1 LSRRDGTLQA
11 ASDLGAPM
19 DILHIFPTAGFDRST
34 TTPILF
40 GVLISW
46 LFCEAFGWVFAGLV
60 VPGYLAAVFVLDPRA
75 GMMDV
80 GEAILTYG
88 LARFLGEHF
97 ARTGLTSRVFGR
109 ERFLLVV
116 ISSILVRLVV
126 EGAILPRFAPHA
138 AGAFFSIGLV
148 VVPLAANACWK
159 TGLARGIIQNGV
171 PTLLVF
177 LLLRYVLVPYT
188 NLSLAGFELATED
201 VAATFLASP
210 KAYILL
216 ITGAVL
222 AAASNVLDGWDFNGI
237 LVPALLALVV
247 IEPVKFAATFVEAL
261 VLVLVVAILMRTTR
275 LGRWNVEGPRKL
287 VLFFTIDYVLR
298 FAFAAILGRQM
309 TGFDVVGLM
318 GFGYLLPTL
327 LAVKIA
333 QKGNAA
339 LVILPTV
346 QVSVGAFVLGTLI
359 GFCAAMVDTDTRS
372 ARAAIA
378 RPMPSGP
385 TDPRLAAMWA
395 AGLARN
401 EPREGAGGLATPGES
416 LASLVDDLLTKDDA
430 QRAASM
436 HFVSQRL
443 ENGVLLV
450 RESFEQLGDRCGDP
464 TVLTTVAGRTA
475 AKRLIVYVPRPVSS
489 PEMAALAGKL
499 LVDGAIDGV
508 VIAGVEEGDRKSD
521 PFDRSAIDTARALA
535 DRRTSGTGEP
545 GVVVALRRATG
556 NATATVDSAAK
567 SPRLDALLA
576 TLGDKGGAI
585 ARTEAK
591 SQGADVVVN
600 LPESAIARIF
610 DEQPADASF
619 ASPAAL
625 AAALDGLVV
634 DSHEPS
640 PEDLLALRRL
650 VLDPLLSPPGSPR
663 SWPLLRVSARALG
676 YRLLGPGPIAGGGEG
691 VLLLPGDQPR
701 PLAIVVRSNGVAHTV
716 MEVPQAWGDGTRDLA
731 VRLAASL
738 GSDAILLG
746 LAPGGAARGGEAM
759 RLAHAVSTNAVP
771 GRTPAIVVVRDG
783 GAEWDNAG
791 VVTIGSWGGL
801 ARNDLTDSVRKAL
814 TGIGLDAADAPIDL
828 AARELSGRAVFG
840 DVPVVSVIVDANAL
854 RLISLD
860 DARGTSKLLAASGL
874 PTYDGSV
881 ESVADRLARKLVDG
895 AAAAPADLPR
905 LARSAAIDGSIVA
918 RRSLA
923 AALATTASGAAVARA
938 DDGEWLV
945 VVGRDP
951 SGLMVTVVPTDP
963 RAAKP
968 QPEKTPSFKTLREC
982 TPAIAAGGAC
992 RAEAI

>member
-1 LSRRDGTLQA
+1 
-11 ASDLGAPM
+11 M

-88 LARFLGEHF
+88 LARLLGEHF

-116 ISSILVRLVV
+116 IASIIVRLVV

-261 VLVLVVAILMRTTR
+261 LLVVIVALLMRTTR
-275 LGRWNVEGPRKL
+275 LGRWNIEGPRKL

-298 FAFAAILGRQM
+298 FAFAAVLGRQM

-339 LVILPTV
+339 LVTLPTI
-346 QVSVGAFVLGTLI
+346 QVSIGAFVLGTLI
-359 GFCAAMVDTDTRS
+359 GFCAAMVDTDTHT
-372 ARAAIA
+372 ARAAVA
-378 RPMPSGP
+378 RTLPTAP
-385 TDPRLAAMWA
+385 TDPQLASIWA
-395 AGLARN
+395 AGLARK
-401 EPREGAGGLATPGES
+401 EPREDAGALATKGEA
-416 LASLVDDLLTKDDA
+416 LASLVDDLLVKDDPT
-430 QRAASM
+430 RAASM
-436 HFVSQRL
+436 HFGVQRL
-443 ENGVLLV
+443 EKGVLLV
-450 RESFEQLGDRCGDP
+450 RESFEQLGDRFGDP

-475 AKRLIVYVPRPVSS
+475 QKRIIAFVPRPVSS

-499 LVDGAIDGV
+499 LMDGAIDGV
-508 VIAGVEEGDRKSD
+508 VIAGVEEGDRGT
-521 PFDRSAIDTARALA
+521 PFDKSGIDTARALA
-535 DRRTSGTGEP
+535 DRRTSGAGEP

-556 NATATVDSAAK
+556 NEATATVASSAK
-567 SPRLDALLA
+567 SPRLDALL
-576 TLGDKGGAI
+576 TMLGDKTTLT
-585 ARTEAK
+585 RTEAAPV
-591 SQGADVVVN
+591 GADVTIV
-600 LPESAIARIF
+600 LPESAFARLF
-610 DEQPADASF
+610 DDQPKAASL

-625 AAALDGLVV
+625 AAVLDGIKL
-634 DSHEPS
+634 DPHEPS
-640 PEDLLALRRL
+640 PEDLLAVRRL
-650 VLDPLLSPPGSPR
+650 LLDPLLAPPGTSK

-676 YRLLGPGPIAGGGEG
+676 YQIVGPAPMAGGGDG
-691 VLLLPGDQPR
+691 AVLIPGDQPR
-701 PLAIVVRSNGVAHTV
+701 PIALAVRTSGVGHTV
-716 MEVPQAWGDGTRDLA
+716 LEVPQAWNDATRDLA
-731 VRLAASL
+731 VRVGAMIDA
-738 GSDAILLG
+738 DAIIFG
-746 LAPGGAARGGEAM
+746 FAPGGAARGGEAM
-759 RLAHAVSTNAVP
+759 RLAHALSTNAVP
-771 GRTPAIVVVRDG
+771 GRDASIVVLREG
-783 GAEWDNAG
+783 PTEWDNAG
-791 VVTIGSWGGL
+791 VVTLGAWGGPS
-801 ARNDLTDSVRKAL
+801 RGPLTDSVRKAF
-814 TGIGLDAADAPIDL
+814 TGLGLDVADAPIDL

-840 DVPVVSVIVDANAL
+840 DVPVVSAIIDANAL
-854 RLISLD
+854 RLVSLD
-860 DARGTSKLLAASGL
+860 DARGTTKLLSASGL
-874 PTYDGSV
+874 AIYDGSV
-881 ESVADRLARKLVDG
+881 ESVAERLARGLAPG
-895 AAAAPADLPR
+895 AAAAPNDLAK
-905 LARSAAIDGSIVA
+905 LAQGAAIEGSIVA
-918 RRSLA
+918 RR
-923 AALATTASGAAVARA
+923 ALASALSTTAAGAAVARA
-938 DDGEWLV
+938 NDGEWLV
-945 VVGRDP
+945 VVGRDEK
-951 SGLMVTVVPTDP
+951 GLAVTAVSTDP
-963 RAAKP
+963 RASKA
-968 QPEKTPSFKTLREC
+968 QPAQTPSFKTLREC
-982 TPAIAAGGAC
+982 TPAISAGGAC